1 MVSMEFTI
9 DYLKQLA
16 LKVHGVVHP
25 LLGRKEA
32 SVKSERGA
40 GGDMTMYI
48 DQVAEEIIIQALQKD
63 KVNCLLISEEIG
75 EIYIGDEHQA
85 KKNQHVLIID
95 PLDGSNNAV
104 RGIPY
109 CSVSIAYAIGNKMN
123 DIVRA
128 VALNL
133 NTKDIYWAEK
143 GKGAYSNN
151 AQIHVSDLDITQE
164 CFFELNLP
172 MKNLMKNL
180 QKLAPLIRRFYRI
193 RILGSSALTLCQIAN
208 GSMEAFINLRET
220 NRLVDVAAGLLILK
234 EAGGK
239 IFTLDGKEINRD
251 LSIDVKFPFIAC
263 NSKLESFLKKELTLK
278 EY

>member
-1 MVSMEFTI
+1 MEFTI

-16 LKVHGVVHP
+16 LKVHGAVHP

-32 SVKSERGA
+32 SVKSKRGA

-48 DQVAEEIIIQALQKD
+48 DQVAEEIIIQSLKKD

-75 EIYIGDEHQA
+75 EKYIGDENQA
-85 KKNQHVLIID
+85 KKNQHVLITD

-104 RGIPY
+104 RGVPY

-123 DIVRA
+123 DILRA
-128 VALNL
+128 VVLNL

-143 GKGAYSNN
+143 GKGAYFNN
-151 AQIHVSDLDITQE
+151 TQIHVSNLDITQK

-172 MKNLMKNL
+172 MKKLMINL
-180 QKLAPLIRRFYRI
+180 QKIAPLIRRFYRI
-193 RILGSSALTLCQIAN
+193 RILGSSALTLCQIAS

-220 NRLVDVAAGLLILK
+220 NRLVDVAAGFLLLK

-239 IFTLDGKEINRD
+239 TFSLDGKEINKD
-251 LSIDVKFPFIAC
+251 LSIEVKFPFIAC
-263 NSKLESFLKKELTLK
+263 NPKLESFLKKELTLR
-278 EY
+278 EH